1 MLHPWLEPYFAQF
14 VAALRQGRLPNS
26 VIISGVE
33 GLGGNELALAMAQY
47 YLCHDPKEH
56 GPCGVCRSC
65 AAFKRLMHQDL
76 KVAYTSTADE
86 ADNELDFTYD
96 CSGLIARSEPTGA
109 SRRTMRIDTMRK
121 ITDFLNESPVLGG
134 RGKVVIISGAESMLV
149 GAANAILKTFE
160 EPSPNS
166 LILMVTKSLESLLP
180 TILSRAT
187 KMVLRDVPT
196 DQALGFLLNPAN
208 QQPVVIRRVDDEDG
222 SAYLQEAEEARAKCP
237 GLAQPI
243 TPPRAEIA
251 LALNS
256 SAPLSAMRMLLD
268 GTDLKAIA
276 VVQQLINAIMGG
288 DRFGNG
294 VIQALKDLPKP
305 LQGRL
310 FSELILEIL
319 KYKAYVEVSQLPL
332 IKYAGPNPEQTAQIL
347 MRLQCDHLF
356 DAMDK
361 LRYIED
367 RPPLIPA
374 RAPQAIVRAWLK
386 AFSADL
392 A

>member
-56 GPCGVCRSC
+56 GSCGVCRSC

-76 KVAYTSTADE
+76 K
-86 ADNELDFTYD
+86 NELDFTYD

-149 GAANAILKTFE
+149 GD
-160 EPSPNS
+160 S

>member
-166 LILMVTKSLESLLP
+166 LILMVTKSLESLL
-180 TILSRAT
+180 
-187 KMVLRDVPT
+187 
-196 DQALGFLLNPAN
+196 
-208 QQPVVIRRVDDEDG
+208 VDDEDG